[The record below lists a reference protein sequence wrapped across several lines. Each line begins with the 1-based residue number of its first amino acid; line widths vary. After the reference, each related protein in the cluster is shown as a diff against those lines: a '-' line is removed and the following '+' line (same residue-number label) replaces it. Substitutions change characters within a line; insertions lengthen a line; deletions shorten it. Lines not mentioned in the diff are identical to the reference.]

1 MNKHPAPTKRRS
13 LKSQKAQR
21 AMFAYLMLAPDVIGL
36 LVFLFLPILLS
47 VYTSFHSWNA
57 LNPKMTFIGLQNYMN
72 LFRDNVF
79 WDSLWKSLVYT
90 LMFVPLIFCFSLLLA
105 LFVNSLPKRVEEFFR
120 TVYFVPFA
128 ISTVV
133 ASLMWLFIFDPQR
146 GIVNDIL
153 KLVGIPPQSFLGN
166 PGQALFCI
174 AFISVWILVGYYSII
189 FLAALKD
196 VPKSYY
202 ESARLDGANAFVI
215 FRSITFPLLREVN
228 TFVLL
233 VTTIASFQVF
243 DLIKIMT
250 NGGPANATNVTVFH
264 IYTNAFQYSQL
275 GYAAA
280 MAVVLFVIIFAVSV
294 FQLKFLQKGEGE
306 QT

>member
-1 MNKHPAPTKRRS
+1 MDIHPVAPKTRKLR
-13 LKSQKAQR
+13 SQKAQR
-21 AMFAYLMLAPDVIGL
+21 ALFAYLMLAPDVIGL
-36 LVFLFLPILLS
+36 LVFLFLPVVLS

-57 LNPKMTFIGLQNYMN
+57 LNPKMTFVAFQNYLN
-72 LFRDNVF
+72 LLRDKVF
-79 WDSLWKSLVYT
+79 WDSLVKTLLYT
-90 LMFVPLIFCFSLLLA
+90 LMFVPMIFCASLLLA
-105 LFVNSLPKRVEEFFR
+105 LFVDSLPKRAEGFFR

-133 ASLMWLFIFDPQR
+133 ASLMWLFMFDPQR
-146 GIVNDIL
+146 GIINDVL
-153 KLVGIPPQSFLGN
+153 RALGLPPQSFLGN
-166 PGQALFCI
+166 PKQALFCI
-174 AFISVWILVGYYSII
+174 AFISVWSLVGYYSII

-196 VPKSYY
+196 VPRSYY
-202 ESARLDGANAFVI
+202 ESARLDGANAFVL

-280 MAVVLFVIIFAVSV
+280 MAVVLFTLIFAVSA

-306 QT
+306 Q

>member
-1 MNKHPAPTKRRS
+1 MTRQTAAPARRGI
-13 LKSQKAQR
+13 KSQKAQC
-21 AMFAYLMLAPDVIGL
+21 ALFAYMMLAPDVIGL

-47 VYTSFHSWNA
+47 VFTSFHNWNA
-57 LNPKMTFIGLQNYMN
+57 LNPKMTFVGLKNYAA
-72 LFRDNVF
+72 LFRDGVF
-79 WDSLWKSLVYT
+79 WDSMVKTLQYT
-90 LMFVPLIFCFSLLLA
+90 LMFVPMIFCLSLLLA
-105 LFVNSLPKRVEEFFR
+105 LFVNSLSRRIQEFFR

-133 ASLMWLFIFDPQR
+133 ASLMWLFLMDPQR
-146 GIVNDIL
+146 GVINDAL
-153 KLVGIPPQSFLGN
+153 KLLGLPAQSFLGD
-166 PGQALFCI
+166 PDQALFCI
-174 AFISVWILVGYYSII
+174 AIISVWILVGYYSII

-196 VPKSYY
+196 VPRSYY
-202 ESARLDGANAFVI
+202 ESARLDGANGFVI
-215 FRSITFPLLREVN
+215 FRRITFPLLREVN

-250 NGGPANATNVTVFH
+250 NGGPANATNVTVFN
-264 IYTNAFQYSQL
+264 IYTHAFQYSQL

-280 MAVVLFVIIFAVSV
+280 MAVTLFAVIFLVSV

-306 QT
+306 Q

>member
-1 MNKHPAPTKRRS
+1 MINRTTAPKQS
-13 LKSQKAQR
+13 GFKSQKTRR
-21 AMFAYLMLAPDVIGL
+21 AIFAYLMLAPDMIGL

-57 LNPKMTFIGLQNYMN
+57 LNPKMTFIGLQNYLN
-72 LFRDNVF
+72 LMRDGIF
-79 WDSLWKSLVYT
+79 WDSLGKTLKYT
-90 LMFVPLIFCFSLLLA
+90 LMFVPMIFCLSLLMA
-105 LFVNSLPKRVEEFFR
+105 LFVNSLSRRIQEFFR

-146 GIVNDIL
+146 GVINDLL
-153 KLVGIPPQSFLGN
+153 KTLGLAPQSFLGD
-166 PGQALFCI
+166 PAQALFCI

-196 VPKSYY
+196 VPQSYY
-202 ESARLDGANAFVI
+202 ESARLDGANAFVL
-215 FRSITFPLLREVN
+215 FRDITLPLLREVS

-250 NGGPANATNVTVFH
+250 NGGPANATNVTVFY

-275 GYAAA
+275 GYSAA
-280 MAVVLFVIIFAVSV
+280 MAVVLFVLIFAVSA
-294 FQLKFLQKGEGE
+294 FQLKIMQKGEGE
-306 QT
+306 Q

>member
-1 MNKHPAPTKRRS
+1 MNGRLVAPKRRG

-36 LVFLFLPILLS
+36 AVFLFLPILLS

-57 LNPKMTFIGLQNYMN
+57 LNPKMTFLALGNYAN
-72 LFRDNVF
+72 LLRDKVF
-79 WDSLWKSLVYT
+79 WDSMVKTLQYT
-90 LMFVPLIFCFSLLLA
+90 LMFVPMLFCLSLLLA
-105 LFVNSLPKRVEEFFR
+105 LFIHSLTRRIQEFFR

-133 ASLMWLFIFDPQR
+133 ASLMWLFLMDPQR
-146 GIVNDIL
+146 GVINDVL
-153 KLVGIPPQSFLGN
+153 KIFGIPPQSFLGD
-166 PGQALFCI
+166 PDQALFCI
-174 AFISVWILVGYYSII
+174 ALISVWNLVGYYAII

-196 VPKSYY
+196 VPQSYY

-233 VTTIASFQVF
+233 VTTIASFQAF

-250 NGGPANATNVTVFH
+250 NGGPANATNVTVFN

-275 GYAAA
+275 GYSAA
-280 MAVVLFVIIFAVSV
+280 MAVVLFLCIFTVSAL
-294 FQLKFLQKGEGE
+294 QLKFLQKGEGE
-306 QT
+306 Q

>member
-1 MNKHPAPTKRRS
+1 MNGRLVAPKRRG

-36 LVFLFLPILLS
+36 AVFLFLPILLS

-57 LNPKMTFIGLQNYMN
+57 LNPKMTFLALGNYAN
-72 LFRDNVF
+72 LMRDKVF
-79 WDSLWKSLVYT
+79 WDSMVKTLQYT
-90 LMFVPLIFCFSLLLA
+90 LMFVPMLFCLSLLLA
-105 LFVNSLPKRVEEFFR
+105 LFIHSLTRRIQEFFR

-133 ASLMWLFIFDPQR
+133 ASLMWLFLMDPQR
-146 GIVNDIL
+146 GVINDVL
-153 KLVGIPPQSFLGN
+153 KVFGIPPQSFLGD
-166 PGQALFCI
+166 PDQALFCI
-174 AFISVWILVGYYSII
+174 ALISVWNLVGYYSII

-196 VPKSYY
+196 VPQSYY

-233 VTTIASFQVF
+233 VTTIASFQAF

-250 NGGPANATNVTVFH
+250 NGGPANATNVTVFN

-275 GYAAA
+275 GYSAA
-280 MAVVLFVIIFAVSV
+280 MAVVLFLCIFTVSAL
-294 FQLKFLQKGEGE
+294 QLKFLQKGEGE
-306 QT
+306 Q